1 MSDIAVV
8 EVTAL
13 TGITAVEVAPVAPIT
28 LEVVTTRVDVTAVTP
43 PTIAVDVTG
52 TGVEV
57 VSETSF
63 PTISVIEVAP
73 VGPIFVDV
81 VIGTS
86 IEVIETETVL
96 APAAVDVLI
105 PGLRGPK
112 GDKGEQGD
120 PGDGT
125 SMVLSVNG
133 RVGDVVLDAEDVQA
147 DPEGAAL
154 AAASASMAMHLA
166 DPDPH
171 GQYLVDGDI
180 LDAGNF

>member
-13 TGITAVEVAPVAPIT
+13 TGITAV
-28 LEVVTTRVDVTAVTP
+28 
-43 PTIAVDVTG
+43 
-52 TGVEV
+52 
-57 VSETSF
+57 
-63 PTISVIEVAP
+63 EVAP

-112 GDKGEQGD
+112 GEKGD
-120 PGDGT
+120 PGT
-125 SMVLSVNG
+125 SMVSSVNG
-133 RVGDVVLDAEDVQA
+133 MVGDVVLDAEDVQA
-147 DPEGAAL
+147 DPEGTAL
-154 AAASASMAMHLA
+154 AAASASMAAHLA

-171 GQYLVDGDI
+171 GQYLVDGDT